1 MGLYLQYQI
10 TKKLKIMTNLQQFTE
25 LEIKLMEAI
34 KETWENQGGYCT
46 YLADAASFA
55 SINTKIARGVISS
68 LIKKGIVLE
77 CLPQYGNEINLTDK
91 GMEFLNIPSLYD

>member
-1 MGLYLQYQI
+1 
-10 TKKLKIMTNLQQFTE
+10 MTNLQNQFTE

-34 KETWENQGGYCT
+34 KETWGQGGYCT

-55 SINTKIARGVISS
+55 SMNTKIARGVISS

-91 GMEFLNIPSLYD
+91 GIEFLNIPSLYD